1 VTTVTKLSERRKFI
15 ETARYPVLRTTNTA
29 AS

>member
-15 ETARYPVLRTTNTA
+15 EMAHYPMLQATNTA
-29 AS
+29 AR